1 MALEVMWT
9 AGAERDLLE
18 LHQRLLSV
26 FDDEAEIVS
35 RVLEHPLESS
45 LRLIQAHPEIAPRV
59 RGVRR
64 VRRRLLGPKSRYG
77 LFYVVEKRG
86 IVIHALLDLRQNPEA
101 IWKRLREL

>member
-26 FDDEAEIVS
+26 FDDDAESVA

-45 LRLIQAHPEIAPRV
+45 LRLLQGHPEIAPRV
-59 RGVRR
+59 RGASR
-64 VRRRLLGPKSRYG
+64 VRRRLLGPKNRHG
-77 LFYVVEKRG
+77 LFYVVESGASSFTRC
-86 IVIHALLDLRQNPEA
+86 
-101 IWKRLREL
+101 WT